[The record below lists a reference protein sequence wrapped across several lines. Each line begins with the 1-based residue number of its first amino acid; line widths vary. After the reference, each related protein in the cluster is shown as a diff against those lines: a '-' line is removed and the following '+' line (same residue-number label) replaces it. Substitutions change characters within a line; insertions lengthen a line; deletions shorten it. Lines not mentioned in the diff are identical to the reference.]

1 MVFNGTTATN
11 ATSEALLTAAD
22 IVSFSIAN
30 KSGGA
35 VTVSVGLVYGS
46 SITYLLYNEP
56 LGGGTDPNNYVYLG
70 GRITIPVNYSIFVS
84 VSGTCDYYFTV
95 KKYATT

>member
-11 ATSEALLTAAD
+11 ATSETLSTAAD

-35 VTVSVGLVYGS
+35 VTVSVGIFYGS
-46 SITYLLYNEP
+46 SVTYILYNEP
-56 LGGGTDPNNYVYLG
+56 LGGSDPNNYVYLG
-70 GRITIPVNYSIFVS
+70 ERITIPTNHAIVVS
-84 VSGTCDYYFTV
+84 CSGACDYYFTI
-95 KKYATT
+95 KPNATS